1 MQSYKYQVMKK
12 MRITQRDY
20 IKANRKASREA
31 EIENHTRPVNFCRV
45 QKSKKVYDRKRSK
58 AENKKAL
65 PYLFLYLIID
75 NSNLGRRLLPKFN
88 LHFLQW

>member
-1 MQSYKYQVMKK
+1 MKT

-20 IKANRKASREA
+20 INANRRASREA

-45 QKSKKVYDRKRSK
+45 QKSRKVYDRKRSK

-65 PYLFLYLIID
+65 PYLFLYRWVDRAQRFEIP
-75 NSNLGRRLLPKFN
+75 SRART
-88 LHFLQW
+88 

>member
-1 MQSYKYQVMKK
+1 MKT

-20 IKANRKASREA
+20 INANRRASREA

-45 QKSKKVYDRKRSK
+45 QKSRKVYDRKRSK

-65 PYLFLYLIID
+65 PYLFLCRGVD
-75 NSNLGRRLLPKFN
+75 RAQRLEIPSRART
-88 LHFLQW
+88 

>member
-1 MQSYKYQVMKK
+1 MKT

-20 IKANRKASREA
+20 INANRRASREA

-45 QKSKKVYDRKRSK
+45 QKSRKVYDRKRSK

-65 PYLFLYLIID
+65 PYLFLYRGVD
-75 NSNLGRRLLPKFN
+75 RAQRLDIPSRARK
-88 LHFLQW
+88 